1 MQDLYKRLN
10 INPNKSTLKEVET
23 SLLQHNRIIQF
34 VRLWLHREKD
44 LVDFYSAATGKLN
57 THDHHYLSSYIVYK
71 NKLQKTHPQNKT
83 K

>member
-1 MQDLYKRLN
+1 MAV
-10 INPNKSTLKEVET
+10 T
-23 SLLQHNRIIQF
+23 
-34 VRLWLHREKD
+34 EKKN

-57 THDHHYLSSYIVYK
+57 THDHHYLSSYIVHK